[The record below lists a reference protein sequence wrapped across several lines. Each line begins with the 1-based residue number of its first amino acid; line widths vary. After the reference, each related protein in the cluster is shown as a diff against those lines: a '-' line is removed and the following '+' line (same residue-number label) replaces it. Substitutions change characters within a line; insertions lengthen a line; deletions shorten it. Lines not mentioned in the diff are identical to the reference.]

1 MKSRHP
7 RIEVNFFSKCFE
19 NAENGF
25 TARSC
30 FQNAPF
36 SFSVDV
42 GSSSTGGRPLG
53 TPLWEMLGDEKAGR
67 ELGGSQGVLPPSRG
81 PPVGGSL
88 GASRELGDG
97 PCMAQC
103 HMHHRSTFLI
113 HRGSSSRGDAPSIFV
128 TLHDSSCV
136 IVTHTDASCLVVTV
150 STSRRR
156 NASNIVFT
164 PAVSRLIVHGLDA
177 YRVIDTRA

>member
-1 MKSRHP
+1 MLTAQRIFHDWNGALVLVSSGVRLWALKSRHP
-7 RIEVNFFSKCFE
+7 RIEVNIFSKCFE

-67 ELGGSQGVLPPSRG
+67 ELGGSQGVLPPAWELPWAG
-81 PPVGGSL
+81 AWEPP
-88 GASRELGDG
+88 
-97 PCMAQC
+97 
-103 HMHHRSTFLI
+103 
-113 HRGSSSRGDAPSIFV
+113 GSSETA
-128 TLHDSSCV
+128 HACV
-136 IVTHTDASCLVVTV
+136 ALV
-150 STSRRR
+150 
-156 NASNIVFT
+156 A
-164 PAVSRLIVHGLDA
+164 G
-177 YRVIDTRA
+177 